1 MTHYRVCGLVV
12 DSELPLPELPKVDG
26 APPQCRV
33 RVVSASPA
41 TPPTWL
47 HQWHLPS
54 GEIWLL
60 IGRLNSDYLLRFPS
74 LADFL
79 LSTDGERVGCASAD
93 DVPYDTVRHLLL
105 DQVLPLVVS
114 LRGGLA
120 LHASAVADPAGA
132 IAFMGSTGQGKST
145 LAASFARDGF
155 RVLTDDCLVLEATE
169 GGLVG
174 VPAYPGLRLWP
185 HVIPELFGEVPELSD
200 VAHYSDKKR
209 LDAALGGLGYCRE
222 PVPMRRI
229 FVLAPDETRESGAPV
244 RVVPLPP
251 RESFMALLTHAY
263 RLDVTDRG
271 RLRGEFDR
279 LGRAADAPVFYRL
292 EFSRDLSRL
301 PAVRAAIL
309 GPPIARGSR

>member
-1 MTHYRVCGLVV
+1 MTHYRVYGLAVE
-12 DSELPLPELPKVDG
+12 SELPLPELPKVDG
-26 APPQCRV
+26 PGPFCRV
-33 RVVSASPA
+33 SVVSAPRA

-47 HQWHLPS
+47 HEWHLPS
-54 GEIWLL
+54 GEAWLS
-60 IGRLNSDYLLRFPS
+60 IGRLDSDYLLRFPS

-79 LSTDGERVGCASAD
+79 VSPDGGRVGCAAAP

-120 LHASAVADPAGA
+120 LHASAVADDGGA

-145 LAASFARDGF
+145 LAACFAREGL
-155 RVLTDDCLVLEATE
+155 RVLADDCLVVEETEA
-169 GGLVG
+169 GLVG

-185 HVIPELFGEVPELSD
+185 HVIPELFGEAPELSE

-222 PVPMRRI
+222 PVPIRRV
-229 FVLAPDETRESGAPV
+229 FVLAPDEAPGGAPA

-251 RESFMALLTHAY
+251 RDAFMALLTHAY
-263 RLDVTDRG
+263 RLDVTDRS
-271 RLRGEFDR
+271 RLHGEFDR
-279 LGRAADAPVFYRL
+279 LGRAADAPFFYRL

-301 PAVRAAIL
+301 PAIRTVIL
-309 GPPIARGSR
+309 EHLTEAE

>member
-26 APPQCRV
+26 VASQCRV
-33 RVVSASPA
+33 RAVTAPPA
-41 TPPTWL
+41 APPSWL

-54 GEIWLL
+54 GEVWLS

-79 LSTDGERVGCASAD
+79 LSPDGERVGCASAPE
-93 DVPYDTVRHLLL
+93 VPYDTVRHLLL
-105 DQVLPLVVS
+105 DQVLPLVVG

-120 LHASAVADPAGA
+120 LHASAVVDGAGA

-145 LAASFARDGF
+145 LAASFAGKGF
-155 RVLTDDCLVLEATE
+155 RVLTDDCLVVEATA

-174 VPAYPGLRLWP
+174 LPAYPGLRLWP
-185 HVIPELFGEVPELSD
+185 HVISELFGEVPELSD

-209 LDAALGGLGYCRE
+209 LDATLGGLGFCRE
-222 PVPMRRI
+222 PVPMRRV
-229 FVLAPDETRESGAPV
+229 FVLAPDETRSGGAPI
-244 RVVPLPP
+244 RVVRLSP
-251 RESFMALLTHAY
+251 REAFMALLTHAY
-263 RLDVTDRG
+263 RLDVTDRK

-279 LGRAADAPVFYRL
+279 LGRMTDAPVFHRL

-301 PAVRAAIL
+301 PAVGAAIL
-309 GPPIARGSR
+309 EHLAEG

>member
-1 MTHYRVCGLVV
+1 MTHYRAYGLVV
-12 DSELPLPELPKVDG
+12 ESELPLPELPKIDG
-26 APPQCRV
+26 AGPRCRV
-33 RVVSASPA
+33 RVVSDPPA
-41 TPPTWL
+41 VPAAWL
-47 HQWHLPS
+47 HEWHLPS
-54 GEIWLL
+54 GEAWLS
-60 IGRLNSDYLLRFPS
+60 IGRLASDYLLRFPS
-74 LADFL
+74 VADFL
-79 LSTDGERVGCASAD
+79 VSPDGGRVGCASAP

-114 LRGGLA
+114 LRGDLA
-120 LHASAVADPAGA
+120 LHASAVAHDGGA

-145 LAASFARDGF
+145 LAASFARDGL
-155 RVLTDDCLVLEATE
+155 RVLTDDCLVVQRTD

-209 LDAALGGLGYCRE
+209 LDATLGGLGFCRE

-229 FVLAPDETRESGAPV
+229 FVLAPDEARDGDAPA
-244 RVVPLPP
+244 RVAPLSP
-251 RESFMALLTHAY
+251 REAFMALLTHAY

-279 LGRAADAPVFYRL
+279 LGRVAHAPLFYRL

-301 PAVRAAIL
+301 PGVRATIL
-309 GPPIARGSR
+309 AHLAEGE